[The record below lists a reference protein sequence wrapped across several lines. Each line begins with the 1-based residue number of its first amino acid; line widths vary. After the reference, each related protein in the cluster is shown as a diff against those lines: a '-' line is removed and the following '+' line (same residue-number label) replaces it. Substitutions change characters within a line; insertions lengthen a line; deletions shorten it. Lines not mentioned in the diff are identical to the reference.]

1 MLADVLKDLQ
11 AESEDLE
18 RTVTAL
24 PHADWSRP
32 TPATGW
38 TIAHQ
43 ISHLAWT
50 DAMATLAVTNPALFL
65 RTLQDAADDPAGLAD
80 RMANLSLAPP
90 PELLARWRAG
100 RAALA
105 EALRHAPEKEKV
117 IWFGTAMTPA
127 MTATGRLMETW
138 AHGQDVADALGIVR
152 EPTDRLRH
160 VAFIGFRTLGN
171 GFVAHGRLA
180 PAEPVRVELT
190 APDGGTWVYGP
201 ENATNTLTGS
211 AVDFCLL
218 VTQRRHPDDLAL
230 VASGPVANDWLEVA
244 QAFAGPPGAKR
255 AARS

>member
-24 PHADWSRP
+24 PEAEWSRE

-80 RMANLSLAPP
+80 RMANLSLASP

-171 GFVAHGRLA
+171 GFVTHGRMA

-190 APDGGTWVYGP
+190 APDGTTWAFGP
-201 ENATNTLTGS
+201 EGTANTLVGP

-230 VASGPVANDWLEVA
+230 VATGPVATEWLEVA